1 MEAHV
6 KSVVTL
12 ISAGI
17 ALWIIGFVIC
27 LAIGADAKV
36 LWTCVMGVLLG
47 LIGIRYTIRRARK
60 SGI

>member
-1 MEAHV
+1 V

-17 ALWIIGFVIC
+17 ALWIIGFVVC

-36 LWTCVMGVLLG
+36 LWTCVIGVLLG

>member
-1 MEAHV
+1 V

-17 ALWIIGFVIC
+17 ALWIIGFVVC

>member
-17 ALWIIGFVIC
+17 ALWIIGFVVC

>member
-1 MEAHV
+1 M

-17 ALWIIGFVIC
+17 ALWIIGFVVC

>member
-1 MEAHV
+1 M

>member
-1 MEAHV
+1 V

-60 SGI
+60 TGI

>member
-1 MEAHV
+1 M

-17 ALWIIGFVIC
+17 ALWIIGFVVC

-36 LWTCVMGVLLG
+36 LWTCVIGVLLG

>member
-17 ALWIIGFVIC
+17 ALWIIGFVVC

-47 LIGIRYTIRRARK
+47 LIGIRDRK
-60 SGI
+60 STRLNSSH

>member
-1 MEAHV
+1 M

-12 ISAGI
+12 ISAGS

>member
-1 MEAHV
+1 M

-47 LIGIRYTIRRARK
+47 LIGIRDTIRRARK

>member
-1 MEAHV
+1 M

-60 SGI
+60 TGI

>member
-17 ALWIIGFVIC
+17 ALWIIGFVVC

-36 LWTCVMGVLLG
+36 LWTCVIGVLLG

>member
-1 MEAHV
+1 V